1 MALFSTHKHQSNITG
16 VISMG
21 CLILF
26 MLKLDMID
34 LLNFDMLVAFW
45 EQSKQKL
52 HLLTCG

>member
-45 EQSKQKL
+45 EQSKQKF